1 MPKSKST
8 TGFAVPEQEDAF
20 LEILRGAQEL
30 FDQGGP
36 RFPSFR
42 TFVPQSRETL
52 DALRGIADVA
62 RQGSPV
68 FDAASQRLAGQLR
81 GNFSNQPGLRSLAE
95 TASGQFLS
103 PDSNPFLRDIFARQ
117 VAPGIRDNVNSSFI
131 GSGRFGSAANT
142 RVLADSLGN
151 AANQLFGESFAKE
164 RANQLSAAQQLA
176 NEQFRAV
183 GLAPTFQ
190 QARFSDLGQ
199 LANVGAARE
208 AFGGTQLQDR
218 INRFNFAQNRPIE
231 NLARLQSFTLGGP
244 VLTSTI
250 QAAPRN
256 SRSFADNV
264 FRFAE
269 LGANFGGGGA
279 LLGGGLGSLI
289 GLL

>member
-1 MPKSKST
+1 MPKSKTT
-8 TGFAVPEQEDAF
+8 TGFALPEQESAF
-20 LEILRGAQEL
+20 LEILEKAQGL
-30 FDQGGP
+30 FDKGGP

-81 GNFSNQPGLRSLAE
+81 GDFSNQPGLRSLAE

-164 RANQLSAAQQLA
+164 RANQLTAAQQLA

-208 AFGGTQLQDR
+208 AFSGTQLQDR

-250 QAAPRN
+250 QQAPKSSGGFLN
-256 SRSFADNV
+256 NILKGAS
-264 FRFAE
+264 
-269 LGANFGGGGA
+269 LGVGAGPAGALVGGGI
-279 LLGGGLGSLI
+279 GGLI

>member
-1 MPKSKST
+1 MPKSKTT
-8 TGFAVPEQEDAF
+8 TGFAIPEQAEAFRTILSKAEDIFA
-20 LEILRGAQEL
+20 G
-30 FDQGGP
+30 GGP
-36 RFPSFR
+36 QFPGFQ
-42 TFVPQSRETL
+42 TFVPQSSETL
-52 DALRGIADVA
+52 EALRGIAEAA
-62 RQGSPV
+62 RRGSPV

-81 GNFSNQPGLRSLAE
+81 GDFSGAPGLRSLAE

-103 PDSNPFLRDIFARQ
+103 PDSNPFLRNIFARQ

-151 AANQLFGESFAKE
+151 AANQLFGENFAKE
-164 RANQLSAAQQLA
+164 RANQLSAAQQLV
-176 NEQFRAV
+176 NEQFRAT

-208 AFGGTQLQDR
+208 AFSGAQLQDR

-231 NLARLQSFTLGGP
+231 NLARFQSLTLGGP
-244 VLTSTI
+244 VLTSTT
-250 QAAPRN
+250 QPVAK
-256 SRSFADNV
+256 SSSFADNA
-264 FRFAE
+264 FRFAK
-269 LGANFGGGGA
+269 LGANFGSTGA
-279 LLGGGLGSLI
+279 LLGGGLGGLI